1 MDIKALVTFQNIV
14 KLGSFQRAAEEL
26 QYVQSTVTMHIQK
39 LELDLGV
46 KLFERGKILRLTE
59 AGRILHKQANYILH
73 EIETVRQMMGD
84 FNSGET
90 GNIRIGSMEP
100 TASKRLPEI
109 LHKYCNEHPKVQI
122 TLEIGNT
129 TSISERIVSG
139 DLDIGICTAP
149 DVEMGLDFIP
159 LFVEKIGLLLGN
171 SHPLANTSVI
181 NAADLQG
188 ERLIVTGRNCAY
200 RKKLEKLLL
209 EKGNH
214 VMPMIESGSIEV
226 VKQLV
231 KKGLGTGIIP
241 WVSHELTETTVL
253 KNVVDLELDIMI
265 GILHR
270 RDESISGAMQ
280 KMITALNNSLK
291 AD

>member
-1 MDIKALVTFQNIV
+1 MDIKALVTFQTIN

-39 LELDLGV
+39 LESDLGV
-46 KLFERGKILRLTE
+46 KLFERGKKLRLTE

-73 EIETVRQMMGD
+73 EIETARQMMGE

-122 TLEIGNT
+122 SLEIGNT

-159 LFVEKIGLLLGN
+159 LFVEKIGLLLAN
-171 SHPLANTSVI
+171 SHPLANISVI
-181 NAADLQG
+181 KAADLQG
-188 ERLIVTGRNCAY
+188 ERLILTGRNCAF
-200 RKKLEKLLL
+200 RRKLEKLLL
-209 EKGNH
+209 EKGSY
-214 VMPMIESGSIEV
+214 VMPMFESGSIEV

-270 RDESISGAMQ
+270 RDGSISGTMQ
-280 KMITALNNSLK
+280 KMINALKNSLLV
-291 AD
+291 D